1 MSTAERAFV
10 SRSTYTK
17 LEKGD
22 PTVSMGACVTVL
34 AILELVEAPV
44 AVFERVNA
52 NKPESESRRRD
63 DGVKL
68 AGAITIKGD

>member
-1 MSTAERAFV
+1 MAERAFV

-22 PTVSMGACVTVL
+22 PTVLMGAHVTVL
-34 AILELVEAPV
+34 AILDLVDAPV
-44 AVFERVNA
+44 AIFERVNA

-63 DGVKL
+63 DGGKL